1 MTRIKSIAFGNE
13 VTSNVAEV
21 TVVVDVLY
29 LNFTE
34 ALAASQN
41 TLACKMKNGRL
52 YEYSSR

>member
-13 VTSNVAEV
+13 VTSDVAEV
-21 TVVVDVLY
+21 TVADVLY

-34 ALAASQN
+34 ALAVSQN
-41 TLACKMKNGRL
+41 ALACKLKNGRL

>member
-41 TLACKMKNGRL
+41 TLAYKMKNGRL